1 LEDWSAVRA
10 ANSIFPG
17 LAVNTTPSQP
27 KLGFQPPDPATLI
40 ACAWRYK
47 WIALLLGV
55 LFAALGATAAH
66 VVVPAR
72 FKATSMVRVSGAN
85 WVVDRRGESATESR
99 QFRTTQLELLETPHV
114 LRRALESPQV
124 RDLGVLDTSSD
135 SIDELQRIMQVELR
149 SNSEILRIAVEH
161 DRADVAFFLAN
172 AVTEAYLIE
181 TTRES
186 EEAQAKRLAV
196 LEQLHA
202 STEERL
208 SNAWVEFR
216 QLARQL
222 GSGDLGALSL
232 QAQAEIENYRDANRR
247 LREVRAEKREIEREV
262 RLIRESPELVTA
274 EIPDEGTSS
283 IRYALFQAKL
293 RKEHALSK
301 WGPNHPEVRAAQQN
315 EDLFLEFYQKALLK
329 DEEQQEQRP
338 KKTREE
344 EVLAEPLAALARI
357 TAEEQALETMIEEI
371 DQRVQ
376 LLGGDSIPRLEV
388 IRNGINRME
397 RLSDRIWNT
406 REDSSVE
413 RHADNRVQLVAYAS
427 LPSQPDT
434 SKRKKI
440 SLALAAGGFG
450 FAFVLLAMGEFLT
463 GRLHSAREATQR
475 TGLTVLASLP
485 RLPVEVRNSPEVRT
499 LHVRSNPLNTQ
510 MDMLVAQLRH
520 NPNAP
525 DPRTI
530 LVTCSRWPREREHV
544 AVHLA
549 AALARTGQRTVFVNF
564 NLRSQPAHV
573 VFPNAIA
580 EIATTPTDQV
590 TGDASSSGD
599 SGDDGRRIENVTLDA
614 LREANSVMGNG
625 RGTSF
630 AFPVESHQTAR
641 VESRRRR
648 AVSACNP
655 FPADMPLVGT
665 GVANLDLLQP
675 TRVTTEPLPVFA
687 HPELPELLEALND
700 LYAYVVLEVPE
711 VLDYPDAMHLGRLAD
726 VSLLAVQRNRSVAY
740 SVAKALSKLAQHGRP
755 VFGVMID

>member
-1 LEDWSAVRA
+1 
-10 ANSIFPG
+10 
-17 LAVNTTPSQP
+17 
-27 KLGFQPPDPATLI
+27 
-40 ACAWRYK
+40 
-47 WIALLLGV
+47 
-55 LFAALGATAAH
+55 
-66 VVVPAR
+66 
-72 FKATSMVRVSGAN
+72 
-85 WVVDRRGESATESR
+85 
-99 QFRTTQLELLETPHV
+99 
-114 LRRALESPQV
+114 
-124 RDLGVLDTSSD
+124 
-135 SIDELQRIMQVELR
+135 MQVELR

-599 SGDDGRRIENVTLDA
+599 DDVCCRRPQRSKQHSQQQGDPLVSPRTSDQGRRIGRLEAEFGLGRCCIHGKSREDGVRGTHGAPILQFYPTLRFVPSPGSGDPVGRPGFGDAFFRLRLPRRCTNPWSAAPTGDAPPRLARSARSIPHRDGGIARSGDDSTRQFRATNVGDSANLSIGTRHQTESVEGNTSPSQKTADEPRPEPRSIGTSASAPTRRIVPPKP
-614 LREANSVMGNG
+614 G
-625 RGTSF
+625 
-630 AFPVESHQTAR
+630 QTHPEPLAH
-641 VESRRRR
+641 RRR
-648 AVSACNP
+648 AA
-655 FPADMPLVGT
+655 
-665 GVANLDLLQP
+665 
-675 TRVTTEPLPVFA
+675 PVW
-687 HPELPELLEALND
+687 
-700 LYAYVVLEVPE
+700 
-711 VLDYPDAMHLGRLAD
+711 R
-726 VSLLAVQRNRSVAY
+726 
-740 SVAKALSKLAQHGRP
+740 
-755 VFGVMID
+755 